1 MPQRYVSNKN
11 ETVRMFE
18 SDFMELFSHVHP
30 VTPLIIYVPVI
41 GSMLYLA
48 LGPRSLS
55 IAAVA
60 EWFALGLLIW
70 SLVEYMMHRWVFHYQ
85 PRSRWGKKL
94 HFLLHGVHHDYPQD
108 ASRLVMPPIVS
119 IPLAFAFYGLFLG
132 IFGDVTPAVFAGS
145 LVGYLCY
152 DMIHYA
158 THHFSMK
165 RGVWLWLK
173 QYHMRH
179 HYKDDHAGYGVSSPL
194 WDYVFRT
201 RGRDVGSSNRRV
213 LPKSRS
219 KGKSKTNGKCLR
231 DHGYAES

>member
-1 MPQRYVSNKN
+1 MPQRYVSKKN

-30 VTPLIIYVPVI
+30 VTPLIIYLPVI
-41 GSMLYLA
+41 GYMLYVA
-48 LGPRSLS
+48 MGPRALS
-55 IAAVA
+55 IGAVA
-60 EWFALGLLIW
+60 GLVVLGLFIW
-70 SLVEYMMHRWVFHYQ
+70 SLVEYTMHRWIFHYE
-85 PRSRWGKKL
+85 PKSWWGKRL

-119 IPLAFAFYGLFLG
+119 VPLSSIFYLLFLVAFGGLAPAAFAGL
-132 IFGDVTPAVFAGS
+132 

-158 THHFSMK
+158 THHLSMK
-165 RGVWLWLK
+165 RGVGLWLK

-179 HYKDDHAGYGVSSPL
+179 HYKDDHAGYGVTSPF

-201 RGRDVGSSNRRV
+201 RARLTTNEHESTRRIE
-213 LPKSRS
+213 
-219 KGKSKTNGKCLR
+219 G
-231 DHGYAES
+231 

>member
-18 SDFMELFSHVHP
+18 SDLMELFSHVHP
-30 VTPLIIYVPVI
+30 VTPVVMYLPVI
-41 GSMLYLA
+41 GYMLYVA
-48 LGPRSLS
+48 IWQRAMS
-55 IAAVA
+55 IGAVA
-60 EWFALGLLIW
+60 GLVALGLLIW
-70 SLVEYMMHRWVFHYQ
+70 TLVEYTMHRYIFHYQ
-85 PRSRWGKKL
+85 PASGWGKRL

-119 IPLAFAFYGLFLG
+119 VPLALVFYGLFLG
-132 IFGDVTPAVFAGS
+132 VFGGLAPAVFAGL

-165 RGVWLWLK
+165 RGVGLWLK

-179 HYKDDHAGYGVSSPL
+179 HYKDDHTGYGVSSPL

-201 RGRDVGSSNRRV
+201 RTPSVAGPEHPQDEGIQAASRPASSV
-213 LPKSRS
+213 H
-219 KGKSKTNGKCLR
+219 C
-231 DHGYAES
+231 E